1 MLTARVALIVF
12 ALAAAACHAKP
23 AEASAPARGRTP
35 SAPAPAPAR
44 KVAPAPAPVAG
55 DRTDGAV
62 SIHGTIEAIRMHNI
76 NKALG
81 HYTYNVEIELR
92 HGGVSR
98 AGAFD
103 PTKVENP
110 LTVRVEKVFWTSL
123 SKSEQLAVAP
133 DGPQQELRPTRW
145 DGLQVGDAIDL
156 AVTFTSP
163 SLAHRAQ

>member
-35 SAPAPAPAR
+35 SAQ
-44 KVAPAPAPVAG
+44 APAPAPVAG

-110 LTVRVEKVFWTSL
+110 LTVRVDKVFWTSL